1 MQKYIH
7 IPVIITLVTLCYVQ
21 GHAWNNSGQAFS
33 LWPDT
38 GQTTCYDTAGN
49 VLDPCPVA
57 GQPLY
62 GQDAQYAGLA
72 RSYTKLD
79 ISGNSLPE
87 SATSWAMVRDNVTG
101 LVWEAK
107 QAKDSVQDYTNPHDA
122 DNTYSWCD
130 TNSGSNGGFQ
140 GTCSDNDT
148 EDFIVSLNSG
158 LGYAGHMDWRLPT
171 IHELLTLV
179 DRGRFGPAISTT
191 YFPQTM
197 SHFYWSSTTRAN
209 NQYVAWLVMFFDG
222 YGPNDAKSESYHVRA
237 VRGGQVQP
245 EDRFMDNMDGT
256 VTDTM
261 TCLQWQQATADPN
274 GDGTPDSMNWENAL
288 DYAENLS
295 LADHDDW
302 RLPDINELDSIVD
315 YSRWDP
321 SIDPTVFPDTVSSDY
336 WSSTSYAYFYT
347 DVAWLV
353 YYLSGGVG
361 GVQFN
366 GKSSM
371 YYIRAVRSGQCGS
384 LGYSSISA
392 TVGAGGSL
400 DSGTPSPQTVA
411 NGSVARFTFN
421 ADTGY
426 HVAGITGCGISYNNT
441 SNAVS
446 NYTATTGIITGEC
459 TVSAT
464 FAINQY
470 TLLSSTGANGMI
482 NPLGVVVVNH
492 GSNQRFTVTPNTN
505 YQVADVLVDG
515 DSVGAVTSYQFTNVT
530 ANHSI
535 SASFTINTYT
545 VNSSVSGGNGTIA
558 QVGDQIVNHG
568 DTPSFTLTP
577 DTDYHVY
584 QVAGTC
590 GGTLDGATFTVNPV
604 TANCSVIASFS
615 LTTYTVTSS
624 VLGGNGI
631 IAPEGVQ
638 IVNINDTLSF
648 TLTPDAGYHIDQ
660 VISTCG
666 GALSG
671 NIFTTSPVTASCT
684 VKGTFAINSYT
695 LRVNFAGQ
703 GSGSVTST
711 PAGIDSCTSACIAD
725 FEYGQ
730 EVVLKASAD
739 ESSRFTGWS
748 GDGCSG
754 IGDCTVV
761 MDQAREITAIFV
773 PSKFPWLM
781 FMPAIRNQ
789 SQQ

>member
-1 MQKYIH
+1 
-7 IPVIITLVTLCYVQ
+7 
-21 GHAWNNSGQAFS
+21 
-33 LWPDT
+33 
-38 GQTTCYDTAGN
+38 
-49 VLDPCPVA
+49 
-57 GQPLY
+57 
-62 GQDAQYAGLA
+62 
-72 RSYTKLD
+72 
-79 ISGNSLPE
+79 
-87 SATSWAMVRDNVTG
+87 
-101 LVWEAK
+101 
-107 QAKDSVQDYTNPHDA
+107 
-122 DNTYSWCD
+122 
-130 TNSGSNGGFQ
+130 
-140 GTCSDNDT
+140 
-148 EDFIVSLNSG
+148 
-158 LGYAGHMDWRLPT
+158 
-171 IHELLTLV
+171 
-179 DRGRFGPAISTT
+179 
-191 YFPQTM
+191 
-197 SHFYWSSTTRAN
+197 
-209 NQYVAWLVMFFDG
+209 MFFDG
-222 YGPNDAKSESYHVRA
+222 YGSNDAKSESYHVRA

-245 EDRFMDNMDGT
+245 EDRFLDNMDGT

-295 LADHDDW
+295 LTDHDDW

-336 WSSTSYAYFYT
+336 WSSTTYAYFYT

-353 YYLSGGVG
+353 YYLSGGAG

-371 YYIRAVRSGQCGS
+371 YYVRAVRSGQCGS

-421 ADTGY
+421 ANTGYHVASVSGCGVNYNNSSDAVTSYNSTTGIITDNCTVSATFAINTYTVNSAISGGNGTIAPAGNQVVNYGVAPSFTLIPATGY
-426 HVAGITGCGISYNNT
+426 HVAGVSGTCGGTVIGNT
-441 SNAVS
+441 FTTNPV
-446 NYTATTGIITGEC
+446 TANC
-459 TVSAT
+459 SVVAT

-482 NPLGVVVVNH
+482 SPL
-492 GSNQRFTVTPNTN
+492 
-505 YQVADVLVDG
+505 
-515 DSVGAVTSYQFTNVT
+515 
-530 ANHSI
+530 
-535 SASFTINTYT
+535 
-545 VNSSVSGGNGTIA
+545 
-558 QVGDQIVNHG
+558 GDQIVNHG
-568 DTPSFTLTP
+568 ATPSFTLTP

-584 QVAGTC
+584 QVTGTC
-590 GGTLDGATFTVNPV
+590 GGTLDGTTFTVNPI
-604 TANCSVIASFS
+604 TANCSIIASFS
-615 LTTYTVTSS
+615 LTAYTVTSS

-638 IVNINDTLSF
+638 TVNINDKLSF
-648 TLTPDAGYHIDQ
+648 TLTPDTGYHIDQ

-671 NIFTTSPVTASCT
+671 NIFTINPVTASCT
-684 VKGTFAINSYT
+684 VIGTFAINSYT
-695 LRVNFAGQ
+695 LHVNIAGQ

-711 PAGIDSCTSACIAD
+711 PADIDSCTSACIAD
-725 FEYGQ
+725 FQYGQ
-730 EVVLKASAD
+730 EVVLKATAD

-748 GDGCSG
+748 GNGCSG
-754 IGDCTVV
+754 TGDCTVV

-781 FMPAIRNQ
+781 FMPVIRNQ